1 MTTNHL
7 TPTLK
12 ADVLIE
18 ALGWIRQFRDKYTV
32 IKLGGSVL
40 EHPDHLRHLLL
51 DIVFMET
58 VGMRPVVVH
67 GGGAAI
73 SRAMDEAGLKPHFIQ
88 GRRYTDDA
96 TRDIVEQVL
105 AYETNEMIADRI
117 EELGG
122 RAAPLNFRTKNDVL
136 IGEKLTLKD
145 EAGQSMDLG
154 HVGVVTRVDL
164 STIHNLCIAGIVPVI
179 PSMCRTESGEKLN
192 VNADTAATA
201 VAQALG
207 AEKMMYL
214 SDVNGVRANKSDHNS
229 VISSLTASQAREM
242 IRTGA
247 VDSGMIPK
255 IEACL
260 ETLDKGIRKIHVID
274 GRQRHSLLL
283 EIYTNTG
290 VGTEI
295 VKDHA

>member
-1 MTTNHL
+1 
-7 TPTLK
+7 
-12 ADVLIE
+12 
-18 ALGWIRQFRDKYTV
+18 
-32 IKLGGSVL
+32 
-40 EHPDHLRHLLL
+40 
-51 DIVFMET
+51 
-58 VGMRPVVVH
+58 MRPVVVH

-105 AYETNEMIADRI
+105 AYETNETIVERI

-136 IGEKLTLKD
+136 IGEKLTLQDDK
-145 EAGQSMDLG
+145 GNPVDLG
-154 HVGVVTRVDL
+154 HVGKVTRVNL

-179 PSMCRTESGEKLN
+179 PSMCRTESGDKLN

-207 AEKMMYL
+207 AEKMIYL
-214 SDVNGVRANKSDHNS
+214 SDVNGVLANKSDPHS
-229 VISSLTASQAREM
+229 VISSLTATQAREM
-242 IRTGA
+242 IATGA
-247 VDSGMIPK
+247 VDRGMIPK

-260 ETLDKGIRKIHVID
+260 ETLERGIRKIHVID
-274 GRQRHSLLL
+274 GRERHSLLL

-295 VKDHA
+295 VRD